1 MERALEE
8 VALLGQE
15 ARSLQRNVIEIFS
28 SIQGEGKYV
37 GCRQVF
43 VRFAGCNLACRYCDT
58 ENAPGQHPVC
68 QVETH
73 AGSRAFREVQNPLSL
88 AQAAEEI
95 NRLLREVPHQAV
107 SFTGGEPLLQADF
120 IHALRP
126 LVAAPFFLETN
137 GTCTQQL
144 AAIIDDVDIISMDIK
159 LPSALPR
166 PVWEAHRSFLR
177 IARAKDLYL
186 KMVLSAETREEEF
199 LAGVRLI
206 REEAPDALLILQPVT
221 PFGGCEAIAPARVL
235 ALQVAAARQLRDV
248 RVIPQTHRMM
258 QQL

>member
-1 MERALEE
+1 
-8 VALLGQE
+8 
-15 ARSLQRNVIEIFS
+15 LQRSIIEMFS

-58 ENAPGQHPVC
+58 ENAPAKHPVC

-73 AGSRAFREVQNPLSL
+73 AGSRAFREEKNPLSL

-95 NRLLREVPHQAV
+95 NGLLREVPHQAV

-144 AAIIDDVDIISMDIK
+144 AAIIGDIDIISMDIK

-199 LAGVRLI
+199 LEGVRLI

-235 ALQVAAARQLRDV
+235 ALQAAAAQQLRDV

>member
-1 MERALEE
+1 M
-8 VALLGQE
+8 Q
-15 ARSLQRNVIEIFS
+15 RSIIEMFS

-58 ENAPGQHPVC
+58 ENAPAKHPVC

-73 AGSRAFREVQNPLSL
+73 AGSRAFREEKNPLSL

-95 NRLLREVPHQAV
+95 NRLLREVPHQGV

-144 AAIIDDVDIISMDIK
+144 AAIIGDIDIISMDIK

-199 LAGVRLI
+199 LEGVRLI

>member
-1 MERALEE
+1 MAKLYFYY
-8 VALLGQE
+8 ASMN
-15 ARSLQRNVIEIFS
+15 A
-28 SIQGEGKYV
+28 GKS
-37 GCRQVF
+37 
-43 VRFAGCNLACRYCDT
+43 T
-58 ENAPGQHPVC
+58 
-68 QVETH
+68 T
-73 AGSRAFREVQNPLSL
+73 
-88 AQAAEEI
+88 
-95 NRLLREVPHQAV
+95 
-107 SFTGGEPLLQADF
+107 LLQADF

-199 LAGVRLI
+199 FEGVRLI

-235 ALQVAAARQLRDV
+235 ALQAAAARQLRDV

>member
-1 MERALEE
+1 MNQTVDIRELNERI
-8 VALLGQE
+8 
-15 ARSLQRNVIEIFS
+15 QRES
-28 SIQGEGKYV
+28 S
-37 GCRQVF
+37 F
-43 VRFAGCNLACRYCDT
+43 
-58 ENAPGQHPVC
+58 
-68 QVETH
+68 
-73 AGSRAFREVQNPLSL
+73 
-88 AQAAEEI
+88 
-95 NRLLREVPHQAV
+95 
-107 SFTGGEPLLQADF
+107 
-120 IHALRP
+120 
-126 LVAAPFFLETN
+126 
-137 GTCTQQL
+137 
-144 AAIIDDVDIISMDIK
+144 VDIISMDIK

-235 ALQVAAARQLRDV
+235 ALQAAAAQQLRDV